1 MAEDIKENE
10 MNSGKPARLRGID
23 VDGNS
28 VSPTLQEVVGA
39 MPMATTYS
47 EGIMRAFHARKVEG
61 VVYATSDKNLFVYK
75 TTLNTWDDLY
85 ATFRICV
92 LYASGDIEYADC
104 FFVCVNKAGQIY
116 FKKVGVLTAI
126 IKSFVLQ
133 GIVYFYMEFKTGYG
147 RAIVYPDFNL
157 RDFELTDMT
166 DIPTDAEHIT
176 PIQ

>member
-85 ATFRICV
+85 ATFRICA
-92 LYASGDIEYADC
+92 LYASGEIEYADC
-104 FFVCVNKAGQIY
+104 FLSVS
-116 FKKVGVLTAI
+116 
-126 IKSFVLQ
+126 IK
-133 GIVYFYMEFKTGYG
+133 
-147 RAIVYPDFNL
+147 PDRYTL
-157 RDFELTDMT
+157 RK
-166 DIPTDAEHIT
+166 
-176 PIQ
+176 

>member
-10 MNSGKPARLRGID
+10 MNSGKQARLRGID

-28 VSPTLQEVVGA
+28 VSTTLQEVVGA

-47 EGIMRAFHARKVEG
+47 EGVMRAFHARKVEG

-85 ATFRICV
+85 ATFRICA
-92 LYASGDIEYADC
+92 LYASGEIEYADC
-104 FFVCVNKAGQIY
+104 FFVCVNKAGQLY
-116 FKKVGVLTAI
+116 FKKVRVLTAI
-126 IKSFVLQ
+126 IKSFVCQ
-133 GIVYFYMEFKTGYG
+133 GFVYFYMGFKTGYG

-157 RDFELTDMT
+157 RGFELTDMT
-166 DIPTDAEHIT
+166 DIPNDAEHIT

>member
-23 VDGNS
+23 ADGNS
-28 VSPTLQEVVGA
+28 VSPTLQEVVGT

-85 ATFRICV
+85 ATFRICA
-92 LYASGDIEYADC
+92 LYASGEIEYADC
-104 FFVCVNKAGQIY
+104 FLS
-116 FKKVGVLTAI
+116 VL
-126 IKSFVLQ
+126 IK
-133 GIVYFYMEFKTGYG
+133 
-147 RAIVYPDFNL
+147 PDRYTL
-157 RDFELTDMT
+157 RK
-166 DIPTDAEHIT
+166 
-176 PIQ
+176 